1 MITTLHST
9 MMFDLQ
15 NLSANYQ
22 LVLGLDEDYSSNV
35 ITASTFKHMLSLQG
49 DF

>member
-1 MITTLHST
+1 MNTTLHLT
-9 MMFDLQ
+9 MMLDLQ

-22 LVLGLDEDYSSNV
+22 LVLGLNDDYLSNV
-35 ITASTFKHMLSLQG
+35 ITASTFKHMLSLQD